1 MINFTQAVSP
11 VVIDITP
18 MVFMVLFFA
27 ICYLISDI
35 MLSYDNMYTNKKSNR
50 NIS

>member
-18 MVFMVLFFA
+18 MVFMVLFF
-27 ICYLISDI
+27 CNLLFDF
-35 MLSYDNMYTNKKSNR
+35 
-50 NIS
+50 

>member
-18 MVFMVLFFA
+18 MVLWYYFLQFV
-27 ICYLISDI
+27 I
-35 MLSYDNMYTNKKSNR
+35 
-50 NIS
+50 